1 MEGTGGRMGQQ
12 GDMGELTDA
21 LRELSEEARQAVS
34 RLAEELEL
42 ERRLRET
49 PLQVLGVAAAA
60 GFVLG
65 GGVWPVLRP
74 FVRAAA
80 RSALS
85 PTNLLTIGAALGA
98 LRAAQA
104 RGDSEGA
111 QPSDQGPH

>member
-1 MEGTGGRMGQQ
+1 MEQGGAGLGQ

-21 LRELSEEARQAVS
+21 LRELSEEARQAVT

-42 ERRLRET
+42 ERRLREQ
-49 PLQVLGVAAAA
+49 PMQVLGIAAAA

-65 GGVWPVLRP
+65 GGVWPLLRP

-98 LRAAQA
+98 LRAAQGRA
-104 RGDSEGA
+104 GA
-111 QPSDQGPH
+111 TDEQPVEQPH